1 MTEQFADANG
11 IKICYSDHGDG
22 FPIILIHGI
31 GAKKE
36 TWIAQLKALSKKYR
50 VIAIDVRGTGK
61 SDRPN
66 VLYTMEMLADDI
78 KSLMDYLK
86 IEKAHIVGRSMGGM
100 IAQELVLKYPKL
112 VEKLILITT
121 SPGFPDEEGVEM
133 MIKGRIEEIKDIRTN
148 PEQSF
153 WRKARMLF
161 HQKFRKEMEANPKK
175 KFYGIWS
182 AEDLIKEDSID
193 PPTAQDLINQGHAI
207 KKHNTSERLIE
218 IKNDTLLLAASH
230 DRLTSKSGMEEMSKK
245 IPKSTLK
252 VIDRAGHYNHLSNAP
267 EFNQIILD
275 FLES

>member
-36 TWIAQLKALSKKYR
+36 TWIAQLKALSNKYK

-66 VLYTMEMLADDI
+66 ILYTMEMLADDI
-78 KSLMDYLK
+78 KGLMDYLK
-86 IEKAHIVGRSMGGM
+86 IEKAHIAGRSMGGM

-218 IKNDTLLLAASH
+218 IKNDTLLLASSH

>member
-121 SPGFPDEEGVEM
+121 SPGFPDEEGV
-133 MIKGRIEEIKDIRTN
+133 
-148 PEQSF
+148 
-153 WRKARMLF
+153 
-161 HQKFRKEMEANPKK
+161 
-175 KFYGIWS
+175 
-182 AEDLIKEDSID
+182 
-193 PPTAQDLINQGHAI
+193 
-207 KKHNTSERLIE
+207 
-218 IKNDTLLLAASH
+218 
-230 DRLTSKSGMEEMSKK
+230 
-245 IPKSTLK
+245 
-252 VIDRAGHYNHLSNAP
+252 
-267 EFNQIILD
+267 
-275 FLES
+275 

>member
-1 MTEQFADANG
+1 MTEKFANTNG

-36 TWIAQLKALSKKYR
+36 TWIAQLKALSNKYK

-66 VLYTMEMLADDI
+66 ILYTMEMLADDI
-78 KSLMDYLK
+78 KGLMDYLK
-86 IEKAHIVGRSMGGM
+86 IEKAHIAGRSMGGM
-100 IAQELVLKYPKL
+100 IAQHFALKYPKQ

-121 SPGFPDEEGVEM
+121 SSGFPDEEGVEL

-175 KFYGIWS
+175 KFFGIWS
-182 AEDLIKEDSID
+182 VDDLIKEDSID

-218 IKNDTLLLAASH
+218 IKNNTLLLAASH
-230 DRLTSKSGMEEMSKK
+230 DRLTSKSGMEDMSRK

>member
-1 MTEQFADANG
+1 MTEKFADTNG

-36 TWIAQLKALSKKYR
+36 TWIAQLKALSNKYK

-66 VLYTMEMLADDI
+66 ILYTMEILADDI
-78 KSLMDYLK
+78 KGLMDHLK
-86 IEKAHIVGRSMGGM
+86 IEKAHIAGRSMGGM
-100 IAQELVLKYPKL
+100 IAQHFALKYSKQ

-175 KFYGIWS
+175 KFFGIWS
-182 AEDLIKEDSID
+182 VDDLIKEDSID

-218 IKNDTLLLAASH
+218 IKNNTLLLAASH
-230 DRLTSKSGMEEMSKK
+230 DRLTSKSGMEDMSRK

>member
-1 MTEQFADANG
+1 MTEKFADANG

-36 TWIAQLKALSKKYR
+36 TWVAQLKALSKKFR

-61 SDRPN
+61 SGRPN
-66 VLYTMEMLADDI
+66 VLYTMEMIADDI
-78 KSLMDYLK
+78 KGLMDHLK
-86 IEKAHIVGRSMGGM
+86 IEKAHIAGRSMGGM
-100 IAQELVLKYPKL
+100 IAQNFALKYPKQ

-121 SPGFPDEEGVEM
+121 SSGFPDEEGVELL
-133 MIKGRIEEIKDIRTN
+133 IKGRIEEIEELRTN

-153 WRKARMLF
+153 WRKSRLLF
-161 HQKFRKEMEANPKK
+161 HQKFRREMEANPEK

-193 PPTAQDLINQGHAI
+193 PPTPQDLINQGHAI
-207 KKHNTSERLIE
+207 KKHKTSERLNE
-218 IKNDTLLLAASH
+218 IKNKTLLLAASH
-230 DRLTSKSGMEEMSKK
+230 DRLTPKSGMEEMRKN
-245 IPKSTLK
+245 IPNSTLK
-252 VIDRAGHYNHLSNAP
+252 VIDKAGHYNHLSNAP

>member
-1 MTEQFADANG
+1 MTEKFADTNG
-11 IKICYSDHGDG
+11 IKICYSVHGDG

-36 TWIAQLKALSKKYR
+36 TWIAQLKALSNKYK

-66 VLYTMEMLADDI
+66 ILYTMEILADDI
-78 KSLMDYLK
+78 KGLMDHLK
-86 IEKAHIVGRSMGGM
+86 IEKAHIAGRSMGGM
-100 IAQELVLKYPKL
+100 IAQHFALKYSKQ

-175 KFYGIWS
+175 KFFGIWS
-182 AEDLIKEDSID
+182 VDDLIKEDSID

-218 IKNDTLLLAASH
+218 IKNNTLLLAASH
-230 DRLTSKSGMEEMSKK
+230 DRLTSKSGMEDMSRK